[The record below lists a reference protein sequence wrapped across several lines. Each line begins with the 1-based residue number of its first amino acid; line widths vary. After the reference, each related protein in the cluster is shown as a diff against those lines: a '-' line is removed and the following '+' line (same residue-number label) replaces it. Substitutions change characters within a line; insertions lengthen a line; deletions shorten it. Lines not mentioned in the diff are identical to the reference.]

1 MISLINNV
9 KIFASVSWYNSI
21 MENIDVFENEEYQK
35 GAVSPNNWSNLI
47 NLIYINVFVMLNITV
62 MMIFEPF
69 IAIWYS
75 IRNIFKMKSGTRKN
89 ISGQVALVTGS
100 ANGLGRAI
108 AFRLA
113 QENCH
118 IAVADINLADAQRTA
133 RELSEI
139 HRVKAVAYKVDV
151 SDVLSIK
158 QLKSDIE
165 STLGPVDILVNN
177 AGIMPVA
184 SFRWAPTSWD
194 GNYVWVTLTLP
205 SLKFKIRLSLS
216 ENAPINKFKKLS
228 T

>member
-1 MISLINNV
+1 
-9 KIFASVSWYNSI
+9 
-21 MENIDVFENEEYQK
+21 MENIDVYENEEYQK

-113 QENCH
+113 QENCD

-184 SFRWAPTSWD
+184 SFR
-194 GNYVWVTLTLP
+194 
-205 SLKFKIRLSLS
+205 
-216 ENAPINKFKKLS
+216 
-228 T
+228 